1 MDGARATDELV
12 AADRDILQSKGIIFS
27 TLQ

>member
-1 MDGARATDELV
+1 MDGARATDERE

>member
-1 MDGARATDELV
+1 MDGARATDKLV
-12 AADRDILQSKGIIFS
+12 TADRDILQSKGIIFS